1 MRGKS
6 ERFKAF
12 AIYSSLWAALGAIYL
27 GQNVARRYYLADP
40 RPWQDSGYLV
50 ITFALSAA
58 LTPAILQLGRRWPLE
73 RSSWYKNAAAHFGFS
88 LLFTLVKG
96 VLAAVIYQLFPALY
110 APLPVMSFATE
121 LTLQMVYGA
130 QNGMIAYWLVIA
142 AQTAHQYYV
151 RYQERAQ
158 EAMRLELNAAQLQ
171 IQITHAR
178 LSALKA
184 QLQPHF
190 LFNTLNAIMVLV
202 RQQKIAVAEAT
213 LERFSDLL
221 RAVLAD
227 SEAQEVILERELEY
241 ARLYLSIEQLRFSD
255 RLQVR
260 ICADPEVLDAAIP
273 HMCLQPILENAI
285 RHGIE
290 KQGTAGHIEVRAT
303 RVADRLHVVIADN
316 GPGFT
321 AAPCLGADGIGLA
334 NTRARL
340 AQLYG
345 SAAELRAE
353 KGTRAGAIV
362 TMILPY
368 HVIRE
373 GSADAM
379 GLERSPAQRTHSG

>member
-1 MRGKS
+1 MHGRS
-6 ERFKAF
+6 ERLRAF

-27 GQNVARRYYLADP
+27 GQNVARRYYLGDP

-58 LTPAILQLGRRWPLE
+58 LTPAILQLARRWPLE
-73 RSSWYKNAAAHFGFS
+73 RSSWYENAAAHFGFS
-88 LLFTLVKG
+88 LLFTLIKG
-96 VLAAVIYQLFPALY
+96 ILAAIIYQLFPALY

-130 QNGMIAYWLVIA
+130 QNGVIAYWLVIA

-158 EAMRLELNAAQLQ
+158 EAIRLELNAAQLQ
-171 IQITHAR
+171 NQITNAR

-227 SEAQEVILERELEY
+227 SDAQEVTLERELEY

-260 ICADPEVLDAAIP
+260 ISADPEVLDAAIP

-290 KQGTAGHIEVRAT
+290 KQGTAGHITVRAM
-303 RVADRLHVVIADN
+303 RVADRLHVVIADS

-321 AAPCLGADGIGLA
+321 ADPCLGADGIGLS

-345 SAAELRAE
+345 SSAELRAE
-353 KGTRAGAIV
+353 MGARTGAIV
-362 TMILPY
+362 TMILPC
-368 HVIRE
+368 HLIRE

-379 GLERSPAQRTHSG
+379 GLERSPAQRAHSG

>member
-1 MRGKS
+1 MHGRS
-6 ERFKAF
+6 ERLKAF

-27 GQNVARRYYLADP
+27 AQNVARRYYLGDP
-40 RPWQDSGYLV
+40 RPWQDSWYLV

-73 RSSWYKNAAAHFGFS
+73 RSSWPRTAAAHFVFS
-88 LLFTLVKG
+88 LLFTFFKG
-96 VLAAVIYQLFPALY
+96 FLATIIYQLFPALY

-121 LTLQMVYGA
+121 LTMQMVYGA

-151 RYQERAQ
+151 RYQERAR

-227 SEAQEVILERELEY
+227 SDAQEVSLERELEY

-255 RLQVR
+255 RLQVQ
-260 ICADPEVLDAAIP
+260 ISADPDVLEAAIP

-290 KQGTAGHIEVRAT
+290 KQGTAGHIAVRAM
-303 RVADRLHVVIADN
+303 RVADQLHVVTADN

-321 AAPCLGADGIGLA
+321 ADPCLGADGIGLS

-353 KGTRAGAIV
+353 MGARAGAIV

-368 HVIRE
+368 HVICE
-373 GSADAM
+373 GCADAV
-379 GLERSPAQRTHSG
+379 GLERSGAQRAHSG